1 MMIGL
6 EQMFTRPSR
15 KSTFSPSFDQHHLTV
30 TKKQFCFL
38 FHVIFREQRPIE
50 SEPIESMMIAT
61 ADDGNRHN
69 DKQIDEISFCS
80 PSLSTYK

>member
-1 MMIGL
+1 MSRLTSKRKHQIIDDDDDDDDNWL

-15 KSTFSPSFDQHHLTV
+15 KSTFSSSFGQHHLMV
-30 TKKQFCFL
+30 TKNQFCFL

-61 ADDGNRHN
+61 ADD
-69 DKQIDEISFCS
+69 
-80 PSLSTYK
+80 